1 LAWTVVIAGG
11 GFGGLYA
18 ARRPESRLPRHS
30 ARILLVTDANYMLYT
45 PLLPGAAAG
54 SLEPQH
60 VVVPLRE
67 ELDWTDRPPEREG
80 ARAAEAVER

>member
-1 LAWTVVIAGG
+1 MENAT
-11 GFGGLYA
+11 
-18 ARRPESRLPRHS
+18 PESRLPRHS